1 MTEQSPSSSPL
12 QSSSSDEASTS
23 TAECPVSSDNSSRL
37 HYLVRTPS
45 NQNGRTSQFIDQ
57 DGDDNSLSSSSDE
70 SDSSLHD
77 EENELDDESDDEV
90 SFSNTLD
97 NDEEAYYMEDSSDDA
112 VNGDEML
119 YEFADESDDEI
130 NVSTHYTQVTVH
142 TNSTQTS
149 LRSSKEDFSSSSSI
163 VKLRSEENRFDNG
176 RDEGVNKYGG
186 KYRQSFGGD
195 IEKGTAL
202 VRSKRDLSSQSVLN
216 TGIVIDE
223 NGVVFDMT
231 GSVVETDYDT
241 DPNVC
246 FRPSTASSRKVI
258 TEVGPTNVS
267 NKNSHEGEK
276 SIQTSSTFI
285 PDMTSLAKE
294 SLTLLS
300 TRDLDRL
307 INGALYERE
316 RRMMEEHN
324 ASVGLPPNKS
334 VSMRRIKRK
343 KRKNGKSNKTSRRK
357 RSQYSGSRGRSS
369 SKIEECN
376 SSAGERMRRRRR
388 RRKKKPL
395 TFKLVVRRTKRYFRK
410 YWSFKKSFTV
420 LFGAVTLGIGIFVL
434 VTLLQLFESGAAST

>member
-1 MTEQSPSSSPL
+1 MTERSPSSSPL
-12 QSSSSDEASTS
+12 PSSPSDEASTS
-23 TAECPVSSDNSSRL
+23 TVECPVTSAYSSRL
-37 HYLVRTPS
+37 PYLVRTPS
-45 NQNGRTSQFIDQ
+45 NQNGRTSQCIDQ
-57 DGDDNSLSSSSDE
+57 DGNDDSLRSSSDE

-77 EENELDDESDDEV
+77 EEIELDDEI
-90 SFSNTLD
+90 SFSNTSD

-149 LRSSKEDFSSSSSI
+149 LRSSKEDLSSSSSSI
-163 VKLRSEENRFDNG
+163 VKLRSEDNRFDNG

-186 KYRQSFGGD
+186 KYRQSSGGD

-202 VRSKRDLSSQSVLN
+202 VRSKRDLSSQSVLS

-231 GSVVETDYDT
+231 GSVVETDYNM

-267 NKNSHEGEK
+267 HKNNHKGEK
-276 SIQTSSTFI
+276 SIQTPSTFV
-285 PDMTSLAKE
+285 PDMASLTKE

-334 VSMRRIKRK
+334 VNMRRTKRRKRK
-343 KRKNGKSNKTSRRK
+343 KGKRSKTSSSRG
-357 RSQYSGSRGRSS
+357 SQYSGSRGSS
-369 SKIEECN
+369 SNKKEESN
-376 SSAGERMRRRRR
+376 SRADERMRRRRR

-410 YWSFKKSFTV
+410 YWSIKKSFTV

>member
-1 MTEQSPSSSPL
+1 MTERSPSSSPL
-12 QSSSSDEASTS
+12 PSSPSDEASTS
-23 TAECPVSSDNSSRL
+23 TVECPVTSGKSSRL
-37 HYLVRTPS
+37 PYLVRTPS
-45 NQNGRTSQFIDQ
+45 NQNGRTSQCIDQ
-57 DGDDNSLSSSSDE
+57 NGNDDSLRSSSDE

-77 EENELDDESDDEV
+77 EEIELDDEI
-90 SFSNTLD
+90 SFSNTSD

-149 LRSSKEDFSSSSSI
+149 LRSSKEDLSSSSSI
-163 VKLRSEENRFDNG
+163 VKLRSEDNRFDNG
-176 RDEGVNKYGG
+176 RDEGVNKCGG
-186 KYRQSFGGD
+186 KYRQSSGGD

-202 VRSKRDLSSQSVLN
+202 VRRKRDLSSQSVLS

-231 GSVVETDYDT
+231 GSVVETDYNM

-267 NKNSHEGEK
+267 NKNNHKGEK

-285 PDMTSLAKE
+285 PDMASLTKE

-334 VSMRRIKRK
+334 VNMRGVNEGKGRKVKEARPAVVGGANIQVLAVALQTK
-343 KRKNGKSNKTSRRK
+343 KRS
-357 RSQYSGSRGRSS
+357 
-369 SKIEECN
+369 
-376 SSAGERMRRRRR
+376 
-388 RRKKKPL
+388 L
-395 TFKLVVRRTKRYFRK
+395 TLALTKR
-410 YWSFKKSFTV
+410 
-420 LFGAVTLGIGIFVL
+420 
-434 VTLLQLFESGAAST
+434 

>member
-1 MTEQSPSSSPL
+1 MTERSPSSSPL
-12 QSSSSDEASTS
+12 PSSPSDEASTS
-23 TAECPVSSDNSSRL
+23 TVECPVTSGKSSRL
-37 HYLVRTPS
+37 PYLVRTPS
-45 NQNGRTSQFIDQ
+45 NQNGRTSQCIDQ
-57 DGDDNSLSSSSDE
+57 NGNDDSLRSSSDE

-77 EENELDDESDDEV
+77 EEIELDDEI
-90 SFSNTLD
+90 SFSNTSD

-149 LRSSKEDFSSSSSI
+149 LRSSKEDLSSSSSI
-163 VKLRSEENRFDNG
+163 VKLRSEDNRFDNG
-176 RDEGVNKYGG
+176 RDEGVNKCGG
-186 KYRQSFGGD
+186 KYRQSSGGD

-202 VRSKRDLSSQSVLN
+202 VRSKRDLSSQSVLS

-231 GSVVETDYDT
+231 GSVVETDYNM

-267 NKNSHEGEK
+267 NKNNHKGEK

-285 PDMTSLAKE
+285 PDMASLTKE

-334 VSMRRIKRK
+334 VNMRGVNEGKGRKVKEARPAVVGGANIQVLAVALQTK
-343 KRKNGKSNKTSRRK
+343 KRS
-357 RSQYSGSRGRSS
+357 
-369 SKIEECN
+369 
-376 SSAGERMRRRRR
+376 
-388 RRKKKPL
+388 L
-395 TFKLVVRRTKRYFRK
+395 TLALTKR
-410 YWSFKKSFTV
+410 
-420 LFGAVTLGIGIFVL
+420 
-434 VTLLQLFESGAAST
+434 